1 MKTLRPFFSLFFI
14 VALSSKILAQRTAQ
28 QIVDQS
34 EIQCAYYNI
43 VPGKMDVITIPM
55 SFGKSSTLDAVE
67 RETILMA
74 KVKQVHVVFT
84 DFPKDADLKELNK
97 SRIKVVENIRKN
109 LVTDTTIKWKV
120 IRQTNCTTEEEA
132 KQLFHGIVIFY
143 EHEDF
148 LVEKATISTLL
159 PEKVTPKEAKKLIKE
174 FDDTTTY
181 HVLNKMDWS
190 DMAVVTDFTSS
201 MYPFSAQV
209 ILWFAINS
217 QQSKITDVYFFND
230 GDSKIDSRK
239 VIGETGGIYHEHNV
253 SFKEV
258 RKLAFKTASKGI
270 GGNDLEENDL
280 EAVLSAC
287 KNSPNAKGIVL
298 IADNNAPP
306 RDMALLNK
314 IKKPVHVILCGSVDG
329 TIELAYLQIAK
340 KTGGSIHTM
349 EESLTE
355 LAKLKDGQSIQFGD
369 KSYKIVQGN
378 VVEVKGVK

>member
-1 MKTLRPFFSLFFI
+1 MKTFRHFFLLLFLITFSDY
-14 VALSSKILAQRTAQ
+14 LFSQRTAQ

-34 EIQCAYYNI
+34 EIQCSNYTI
-43 VPGKMDVITIPM
+43 VPGKMDVLTIPM
-55 SFGKSSTLDAVE
+55 AFGESSTLNAIE
-67 RETILMA
+67 RETIQLA

-84 DFPKDADLKELNK
+84 DFPKDADLKALNK
-97 SRIKVVENIRKN
+97 SRIKVVEGIRKN
-109 LVTDTTIKWKV
+109 LVTDTTIQWKV
-120 IRQTNCTTEEEA
+120 IRQTNCKTEEEA

-143 EHEDF
+143 EHESF

-159 PEKVTPKEAKKLIKE
+159 PETVTPREGKKLIKE
-174 FDDTTTY
+174 FEDTTTY
-181 HVLNKMDWS
+181 HVLNKMNWNN
-190 DMAVVTDFTSS
+190 MAIVTDFTSS
-201 MYPFSAQV
+201 MYPYSAQV
-209 ILWFAINS
+209 ILWFAINT

-230 GDSKIDSRK
+230 GDSKLDTKK

-253 SFKEV
+253 NFKEI

-287 KNSPNAKGIVL
+287 KNSSDAKGIVL

-306 RDMALLNK
+306 RDMALLSK
-314 IKKPVHVILCGSVDG
+314 IKKPVHVILCGTNKG
-329 TIELAYLQIAK
+329 NIELAYLQIAK

-355 LAKLKDGQSIQFGD
+355 LAKLKEGQTIQFGD
-369 KSYKIVQGN
+369 KSYKIIQGN
-378 VVEVKGVK
+378 VVEIKSVK